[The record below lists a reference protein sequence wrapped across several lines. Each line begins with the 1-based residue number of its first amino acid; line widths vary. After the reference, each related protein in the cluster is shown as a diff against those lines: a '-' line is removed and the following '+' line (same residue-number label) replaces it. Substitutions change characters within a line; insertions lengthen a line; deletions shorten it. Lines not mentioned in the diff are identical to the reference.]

1 MSGRAD
7 AQNQLSVRKKRKSL
21 NSLCACHHLNDGAFC
36 GNGASSL
43 LPPEAAEVNML
54 VLVILVMVTAQIA
67 AITGVIIKGCGK

>member
-7 AQNQLSVRKKRKSL
+7 AQDQLSVRKRRKSL
-21 NSLCACHHLNDGAFC
+21 KSLYACHHLNDGAFF
-36 GNGASSL
+36 GNGASFL

-67 AITGVIIKGCGK
+67 AITGVVIKGCGK